1 MTEVIGDD
9 VAKTQHLL
17 LKRNLGNNTNS
28 SGVDNVAKTQHKS
41 RASPICLGGLKW
53 AFLKSATPN
62 YPEINFFFK
71 K

>member
-17 LKRNLGNNTNS
+17 LKRNLGNS
-28 SGVDNVAKTQHKS
+28 SGVDNVAKKQHKS

-62 YPEINFFFK
+62 YPEINLFLK